1 MAKKSKKEIN
11 LEKSLDEFYRVASEA
26 RTNCAAYLKW
36 AVKKYGKKNT
46 DANGKVTFTLE
57 FDTEY
62 DDQNITIT
70 YDGGNHPEYASNCFS
85 SVYAVSLCLD
95 DITFNIEDSSNYDID
110 RVETVDLLTICEA
123 IKISLIPHLN
133 DDSEEY

>member
-1 MAKKSKKEIN
+1 MAKKSKNEIN

-26 RTNCAAYLKW
+26 RTNCADYLKW

-46 DANGKVTFTLE
+46 DPNGKVTFTLE

-62 DDQNITIT
+62 DDQNITIA

-85 SVYAVSLCLD
+85 SVYAVTLCLD
-95 DITFNIEDSSNYDID
+95 DIMFNIQDSSEYDID
-110 RVETVDLLTICEA
+110 RVETADLLTICEA

-133 DDSEEY
+133 DDDEED

>member
-26 RTNCAAYLKW
+26 RTNCADYLKW

-46 DANGKVTFTLE
+46 DPNGKITFTLE

-62 DDQNITIT
+62 DDQNITIA

-85 SVYAVSLCLD
+85 SVYAVTLCLD
-95 DITFNIEDSSNYDID
+95 DIMFNIQDSSEYDID
-110 RVETVDLLTICEA
+110 RVETADLLTICEA

-133 DDSEEY
+133 DDDEED